1 MTQYLFYISYNSCD
15 ASTSS
20 MRFRLY
26 CILTIFIQLDS
37 NIGHAGR
44 SLVVTAYYHFLIYYI
59 ACSYR
64 AYVSIAQKSR
74 RLLRECILCT
84 AWDHHVIIWCIVAK
98 GEMLSNSW
106 WESFSIS
113 CSKLWNN
120 LPANIHNIDSQQP
133 LKRCWK
139 LIHFQWLCFKNKHEY
154 LLEN

>member
-1 MTQYLFYISYNSCD
+1 MSASNSLSFSFPPRGFAGANYTQTTEYVAFAPDITVKKFRTLPVKLPHDQNVVLFIHLIFLQSNKHGGLYKFVTQYLFYISYNSCD

-84 AWDHHVIIWCIVAK
+84 A
-98 GEMLSNSW
+98 
-106 WESFSIS
+106 
-113 CSKLWNN
+113 
-120 LPANIHNIDSQQP
+120 
-133 LKRCWK
+133 
-139 LIHFQWLCFKNKHEY
+139 
-154 LLEN
+154 